1 MTYAVP
7 GQIRTHLV
15 SSTYEGAS
23 DSPFTRTRAVL
34 DMMRGWEIMKAVS
47 LGTEYLRENSET
59 FLPLEPREDYTAY
72 LARVN
77 RAVFSPFTQRL
88 VRAAAGLILRKPIVL
103 EGDPYWSEIFAKDVD
118 GCGSDLDE
126 YARRLLICA
135 LTYGHCHT
143 LVDFP
148 APTGAR
154 SLAEERALNR
164 RPYWIE
170 IDPQNVYGWR
180 LDREVNYGKLIQ
192 VRIAE
197 KAVVPDGRFGE
208 KVYDQI
214 RVIEPGRYEIYRQLE
229 SRKDMYGQMPYP
241 NSFDTTGSAG
251 GAYEIIESG
260 AYSLGDIP
268 LVTLYSNKVDT
279 LVSKPPLLDIA
290 YLNLAHFQRQA
301 DLIHSLHVASQPMLV
316 LEGWD
321 DQTKDLAISVNYA
334 LAMQPGN
341 KAYYVEPASSA
352 FEAQSAEIKELQM
365 QMATL
370 GISTL
375 SQQKFVAESA
385 DARRLDRV
393 DTNSMLS
400 MVSLDLQQ
408 TLQGAF
414 NLAANY
420 LQLEPPKVYVSRD
433 FDIDRLIGQDITALT
448 TLFAQQ
454 VIDREEFR
462 DILRQGEILTAGAQ
476 VHMNG
481 EDEAAEA
488 PESVEEEAREEEE
501 EDTED
506 SPDGISADQME
517 RLIQAMMS

>member
-1 MTYAVP
+1 MTYSVP

-15 SSTYEGAS
+15 STTYEGS
-23 DSPFTRTRAVL
+23 TDSPFVRTRSVL

-88 VRAAAGLILRKPIVL
+88 VRAATGLVLRKPIVL

-126 YARRLLICA
+126 YARRLLLCS

-170 IDPQNVYGWR
+170 VDPQNVYGWR

-214 RVIEPGRYEIYRQLE
+214 RVIEPGRYEIYRQRE

-241 NSFDTTGSAG
+241 NSFDLTASSG
-251 GAYEIIESG
+251 GDYELVESG
-260 AYSLGDIP
+260 DYSLGEIP
-268 LVTLYSNKVDT
+268 LVTTYSNKTDT
-279 LVSKPPLLDIA
+279 MTSKPPLLDIA

-352 FEAQSAEIKELQM
+352 FEAQSNEIKELQM

-400 MVSLDLQQ
+400 MVSLDLEQ
-408 TLQGAF
+408 TLQKCF
-414 NLAANY
+414 NLAAAY
-420 LQLEPPKVYVSRD
+420 LQLEPPEVRISRD
-433 FDIDRLIGQDITALT
+433 FDIDRLIGQDVTALT
-448 TLFAQQ
+448 ALFQSQ
-454 VIDREEFR
+454 VIDRDEFR
-462 DILRQGEILTAGAQ
+462 DILRQGEILNNGAG
-476 VHMNG
+476 
-481 EDEAAEA
+481 EIESSDES
-488 PESVEEEAREEEE
+488 PETEEEE
-501 EDTED
+501 TDAEVSKD
-506 SPDGISADQME
+506 AVE
-517 RLIQAMMS
+517 RLIEAMMG